1 MHLLK
6 KTIEKTEDLNKNTGL
21 TILAHALND
30 SFLINLYNN
39 RLVTSGKPVVPYIPA
54 VLVLIKVNSGIIIK
68 QSNNRARG
76 AGPGS
81 W

>member
-39 RLVTSGKPVVPYIPA
+39 RLVTSGKPVLQCNALYPSCV
-54 VLVLIKVNSGIIIK
+54 GINK
-68 QSNNRARG
+68 S
-76 AGPGS
+76 
-81 W
+81 